1 MESILECKHESA
13 EVIHTI
19 MGRAYISRCT
29 SHCGQIFLEDEY
41 NDSHVI
47 LSPDWNVVE
56 QRDQLA
62 AQVEALALENQ
73 KMKAI
78 LRGIAQ
84 MSSDDIAQGTTG
96 NFTHQIE
103 ADAKHA
109 LKEPAN

>member
-1 MESILECKHESA
+1 MMKSILECKHESA

-73 KMKAI
+73 RLNTAVDALQERLKKA
-78 LRGIAQ
+78 
-84 MSSDDIAQGTTG
+84 
-96 NFTHQIE
+96 
-103 ADAKHA
+103 K
-109 LKEPAN
+109 P

>member
-1 MESILECKHESA
+1 MMKSILECKHESA

-62 AQVEALALENQ
+62 AQVEALALENEQ
-73 KMKAI
+73 LKKEIGELLTIQYGLLIQA
-78 LRGIAQ
+78 GI
-84 MSSDDIAQGTTG
+84 I
-96 NFTHQIE
+96 
-103 ADAKHA
+103 
-109 LKEPAN
+109 